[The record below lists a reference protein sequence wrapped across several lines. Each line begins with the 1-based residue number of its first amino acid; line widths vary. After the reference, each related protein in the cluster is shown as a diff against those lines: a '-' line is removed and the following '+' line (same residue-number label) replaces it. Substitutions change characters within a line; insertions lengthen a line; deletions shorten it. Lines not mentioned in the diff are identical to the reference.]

1 MNREE
6 QAHTQ
11 DGNDQHHIIQWIVR
25 PSGSKQDQRQPAADD
40 QRRNSVD
47 GGLDYA
53 TVTPT
58 EYYDELEIPILSINL
73 KGRSMYFVLKRVINN
88 TS

>member
-1 MNREE
+1 MQQEIPKGTDHE
-6 QAHTQ
+6 
-11 DGNDQHHIIQWIVR
+11 II
-25 PSGSKQDQRQPAADD
+25 
-40 QRRNSVD
+40 VD